1 MQKRAKQLRKGTRE
15 LIQFQL
21 IDTRSETW
29 REYTNILK
37 SFNCDSREYA
47 YVLGYLAGMIDGKRE
62 DRARRA
68 KGKQAQTTSKG
79 GAAQ

>member
-1 MQKRAKQLRKGTRE
+1 MQKRAKQLKQNTRE
-15 LIQFQL
+15 LIPFQL

-37 SFNCDSREYA
+37 SFNCDNLEYA

-68 KGKQAQTTSKG
+68 KGKQAQTASKG
-79 GAAQ
+79 GAEQ